1 MKKYISL
8 SKYPGKTGQY
18 FYNEFFK
25 HYNIDA
31 VYEPRGTDN
40 LDASIIQA
48 IKEGVAGISVSMPYK
63 KEVINY
69 LNKSTASVSDYKS
82 CNTVNVEDGRYVGYN
97 TDIAGVEYVRMFMD
111 TSDQIT
117 ILGTG
122 AIGRM
127 FIRYLESN
135 RFGKMNICARSLG
148 SWHRRNEC
156 SDVIINCTS
165 LGTVTIDSPFDVL
178 PKNTRLVIDL
188 AINNNNLKSQCATAG
203 IKYVS
208 GEEFYQAQ
216 FTRQFE
222 IYTGIKVDPLLYNEI
237 KSKQYETV

>member
-18 FYNEFFK
+18 FYTEFFK
-25 HYNIDA
+25 QYNIDA

-40 LDASIIQA
+40 LDVSIKQA
-48 IKEGVAGISVSMPYK
+48 IEEGVAGISVSMPYK
-63 KEVINY
+63 KEVITY
-69 LNKSTASVSDYKS
+69 LNKAAPSVSNYNS
-82 CNTVNVEDGRYVGYN
+82 CNTINVEDGKYIGYN
-97 TDIAGVEYVRMFMD
+97 TDIAGVEYVSTFMNTD
-111 TSDQIT
+111 DQIT

-127 FIRYLESN
+127 VIRYLESN

-148 SWHRRNEC
+148 SWHRRKEC

-165 LGTVTIDSPFDVL
+165 LGTATIDSPFDVL
-178 PKNTRLVIDL
+178 PTNTRLVIDL
-188 AINNNNLKSQCATAG
+188 AINNNNLKFQCATAG

-216 FTRQFE
+216 FTQQFE
-222 IYTGIKVDPLLYNEI
+222 IYTGIKVDTQLYNEI
-237 KSKQYETV
+237 KNKQYETV